1 MNRFTKH
8 FTMTAGFLILG
19 SFPMLSSAQNTAP
32 ATTKEQ
38 AMPGQREERGDRL
51 ADLNMSDDQRAQIKQ
66 IREGARSRAD
76 AVKNDASLP
85 AVQKEAKIREIRH
98 DKHEQVKKVL
108 TPEQRKQMEEK
119 MREKRESRDKQQP
132 PTR

>member
-1 MNRFTKH
+1 
-8 FTMTAGFLILG
+8 
-19 SFPMLSSAQNTAP
+19 
-32 ATTKEQ
+32 
-38 AMPGQREERGDRL
+38 
-51 ADLNMSDDQRAQIKQ
+51 MSDDQRAQIKQ

-76 AVKNDASLP
+76 ALENDASLS